1 LDRFHVRDAV
11 DSRRSILRGS
21 IYPVKLDG
29 LLEIPMTATNVKTSL
44 DLNAF
49 RHTAADTMQL
59 VGNTPIVHLGRI
71 SPPDGAGIY
80 AKLEFLN
87 PGGSIKDRAAL
98 GMILDAEKR
107 GVLQPGGTVVEAT
120 AGNTGV
126 GLAFIGVRRGYKVIL
141 FVPQGFAEEKC
152 MLMRG
157 FGATVERTPED
168 EGMQGAIRRALDLAR
183 SIPDAWMAR
192 QFDNPANP
200 EFHFQTTA
208 QEILDQME
216 GRIDAFVAGIGTGG
230 TFSGISRRLK
240 QELAHVRTV
249 AVETEGSVLQGG
261 PPGKHRIEGI
271 GVHFIPKTFDAS
283 VCDAIVQVADR
294 DAFGM
299 VQRLA
304 LEEGVLG
311 GSSAGA
317 NVFAAMEQARMLQPG
332 QRVVTVIPDSAE
344 RYLSKN
350 IFDGGC

>member
-1 LDRFHVRDAV
+1 MTSTQQNLDSVRQ
-11 DSRRSILRGS
+11 SLR
-21 IYPVKLDG
+21 P
-29 LLEIPMTATNVKTSL
+29 P
-44 DLNAF
+44 
-49 RHTAADTMQL
+49 AADTMQL
-59 VGNTPIVHLGRI
+59 VGNTPMVHLSRM
-71 SPPDGAGIY
+71 SPVGGASIY

-126 GLAFIGVRRGYKVIL
+126 GLAFIGVRRGYRVVL
-141 FVPQGFAEEKC
+141 FVPEGFAEEKC

-183 SIPDAWMAR
+183 STPGGWMAR
-192 QFDNPANP
+192 QFDNAANP
-200 EFHFQTTA
+200 EFHARTTA

-216 GRIDAFVAGIGTGG
+216 ERIDGFVAGVGTGG
-230 TFSGISRRLK
+230 TFSGIAKRLK
-240 QELAHVRTV
+240 QELGHVYTV

-261 PPGKHRIEGI
+261 SPGKHKVEGI
-271 GVHFIPKTFDAS
+271 GVSFVPETFDRS
-283 VCDAIVQVADR
+283 VCDAIVRVTDK
-294 DAFGM
+294 DAFAT

-304 LEEGVLG
+304 REEGILG

-317 NVFAAMEQARMLQPG
+317 NVFAAIELAATMPAD
-332 QRVVTVIPDSAE
+332 QRVVTIIPDSAE
-344 RYLSKN
+344 RYLSKK
-350 IFDGGC
+350 IFDGGL